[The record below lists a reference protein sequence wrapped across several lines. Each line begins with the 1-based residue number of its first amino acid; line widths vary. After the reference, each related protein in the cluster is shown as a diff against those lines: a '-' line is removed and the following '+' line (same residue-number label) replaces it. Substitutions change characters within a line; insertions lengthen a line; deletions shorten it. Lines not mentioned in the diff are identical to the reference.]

1 MWFGQTIMFTPSKA
15 HPKHLSLHPLSR
27 WLVHSLIPRCIHQ
40 VQKQELAWQTG
51 MQLSSQNKYRT
62 ICYQSAFPP
71 QTLLTRA
78 LLFYPHRIPCRRT
91 HKDRKKPT
99 RRAVPLCNPDIIFP
113 HPELLTYCSARRKE
127 QQWRRIW
134 TRENLAWERK
144 ESY

>member
-1 MWFGQTIMFTPSKA
+1 MTDWDATQQ
-15 HPKHLSLHPLSR
+15 PK
-27 WLVHSLIPRCIHQ
+27 Q
-40 VQKQELAWQTG
+40 VQNN
-51 MQLSSQNKYRT
+51 MLSVS
-62 ICYQSAFPP
+62 FPP

-127 QQWRRIW
+127 QQ
-134 TRENLAWERK
+134 
-144 ESY
+144 